1 MSGSTIVA
9 VDVAVTLP
17 VKTIE
22 IQTDGGHLD
31 VTSPSAPF
39 VEVDLPDPQP
49 PPVID
54 VTLVPPV
61 VTVDAAVAP
70 GPASVDVQ
78 SPLPILVDVIA
89 TPPTPVRV
97 DAIAAWQTGIED
109 VNLDGIIYGR
119 LNRQWVGAL
128 SLLAPY
134 APLNSP
140 TLVGVP
146 TTPTPPTNA
155 NSTQI
160 ANAQFVQAA
169 VVAGHKDDI
178 VQSVARKIGDV
189 LLYTADLEDWNV
201 QILDGGSF

>member
-1 MSGSTIVA
+1 MSGSTIVV
-9 VDVAVTLP
+9 VDVALTQP
-17 VKTIE
+17 IKTIE
-22 IQTDGGHLD
+22 ITTDGGHVD
-31 VTSPSAPF
+31 ITSPVPP
-39 VEVDLPDPQP
+39 VVQVDLPPTQP
-49 PPVID
+49 PPTVD
-54 VTLVPPV
+54 VTLMPPV

-78 SPLPILVDVIA
+78 SPLPITVDVIV
-89 TPPTPVRV
+89 TPPAPVRV

-109 VNLDGIIYGR
+109 VQMDGVIYGR
-119 LNRQWVGAL
+119 LNRAWVGAL
-128 SLLAPY
+128 GLLAPY

-146 TTPTPPTNA
+146 TTPTPPTTA

-169 VVAGHKDDI
+169 VLAGHKDDI

-201 QILDGGSF
+201 QVLDGGSF